1 MLLKFAFAEL
11 LLLLFFTAL
20 IFNFLKQFK
29 IKRKKALVFICPLL
43 TYALGFYL
51 RVLADKNL
59 VDLGFFFT
67 EFSTLFVTILFT
79 LFLYVGQVKYWKIK

>member
-1 MLLKFAFAEL
+1 MLLRAAFTEL

-29 IKRKKALVFICPLL
+29 IKRNRALIFICPLI
-43 TYALGFYL
+43 TYALGFYW
-51 RVLADKNL
+51 RMLADKNL

-79 LFLYVGQVKYWKIK
+79 LFLYLGQVKYWGIK